1 MRGINE
7 SKEDYLKRIG
17 KIVEA
22 PKPVKKEKKS
32 VDNKKKEVK
41 PKK

>member
-17 KIVEA
+17 KVKEA
-22 PKPVKKEKKS
+22 PKPKA
-32 VDNKKKEVK
+32 KEVK
-41 PKK
+41 KPKASDKIKKGE